1 MTWIFWISEKTMNPK
16 KNHKTLHFRFSTFLL
31 KNIKNYLYLWL
42 NFSKAMTE
50 SKLFAP
56 KTRLNSKWTLWF
68 DDFNANLK
76 SNPKEYEKNLYLIS
90 SFDCIEVQNFWK
102 KERKRNKILLNFKNF
117 WRTFNN
123 IPGLKEIPIS
133 TSYHLMKFGVKPLW

>member
-1 MTWIFWISEKTMNPK
+1 MAEN
-16 KNHKTLHFRFSTFLL
+16 
-31 KNIKNYLYLWL
+31 
-42 NFSKAMTE
+42 
-50 SKLFAP
+50 KLFPP

-76 SNPKEYEKNLYLIS
+76 SNPKDYEKNLYLIS
-90 SFDCIEVQNFWK
+90 SFDCIEVFPFYSKQKMKKSQNFLIF
-102 KERKRNKILLNFKNF
+102 RIFSKNF

-123 IPGLKEIPIS
+123 IPPLKDIPVS